1 MGWKLAVTFL
11 FHIAG
16 LVFLL
21 LPNRMQG
28 QVITKLLG
36 VPLRT
41 LDVTGILL
49 IVIGSVFI
57 NVYLFTS
64 LRKQIN
70 PVTPEDENGKTNNGV
85 N

>member
-1 MGWKLAVTFL
+1 MGWKIAVTFL

-16 LVFLL
+16 LVLLL
-21 LPNRMQG
+21 LPNQMQG

-41 LDVTGILL
+41 LDVTGIVL
-49 IVIGSVFI
+49 IVMGSVLLNI
-57 NVYLFTS
+57 YLFTS

-70 PVTPEDENGKTNNGV
+70 PATPEDENGKTNNGV

>member
-1 MGWKLAVTFL
+1 MGWKIAVTFL
-11 FHIAG
+11 FHIVG
-16 LVFLL
+16 LVLLL

-41 LDVTGILL
+41 LDVTGIVL
-49 IVIGSVFI
+49 IVMGSVLLNI
-57 NVYLFTS
+57 YLFTS

-70 PVTPEDENGKTNNGV
+70 PITPEDENGKTNNGV